1 LKIKQ
6 TLRLN
11 LVIFHTKKPL
21 KGYMVYAVIKHS
33 GKQYKVKEGDV
44 LDLDRIEGS
53 EKGQI
58 IEVNEVLLVDGDD
71 VKIGT
76 PYVDGAK
83 VVLEVIGNFRGK
95 KIIIFKKRRRKD
107 SKRKRGFRRDI
118 TRVRVKEIKA

>member
-1 LKIKQ
+1 
-6 TLRLN
+6 
-11 LVIFHTKKPL
+11 
-21 KGYMVYAVIKHS
+21 MVYAVIKHS